1 MDYGENVLFTPCCLR
16 ARHKGCLG
24 EQCPA
29 CQEHL
34 QLAEDQIRF
43 IRSETVG
50 EGIHSLWVG
59 RLHKENGE
67 KLRATW
73 VRLDHPFLSV
83 DMKARP
89 DKFLRLNTTKH
100 HTSAFGGLMCR
111 LYVRVE
117 GMTNHYFL
125 AVIQEDYCQEA
136 LDIVLVNMV
145 RGGKRSLA
153 ILVGS
158 VYLEEQDS
166 YMLGTFIIVPR

>member
-1 MDYGENVLFTPCCLR
+1 
-16 ARHKGCLG
+16 
-24 EQCPA
+24 
-29 CQEHL
+29 
-34 QLAEDQIRF
+34 
-43 IRSETVG
+43 
-50 EGIHSLWVG
+50 
-59 RLHKENGE
+59 
-67 KLRATW
+67 
-73 VRLDHPFLSV
+73 
-83 DMKARP
+83 
-89 DKFLRLNTTKH
+89 
-100 HTSAFGGLMCR
+100 MCR